1 VFKAAPRWVKVLRD
15 ETTADMQEARQEKK
29 AEQAAEVD
37 ATRQRLVDLV
47 KADPKLSVRTLAAK
61 GARWQGTGE
70 CNRTPGRQGCV
81 RHMRG

>member
-29 AEQAAEVD
+29 AEQPAEVD
-37 ATRQRLVDLV
+37 ATRQVDLV

-61 GARWQGTGE
+61 GARWQGTGG